1 MHLNCVRAY
10 HCTSWYRLFADSY
23 RPGPVGLQYSPREVC
38 TSVARGTLTPRHHCT
53 RIQIAQYPT
62 ALMTF
67 DDIYNSHG
75 ATNFHKALSEFL
87 VLSVNPQAPQPEPQG
102 AASHFNFSFSQI
114 PVFQKVKIWTKE
126 PQGHSEADD
135 KLNVVHTQCPS
146 KARSGCKLSVRFDTI
161 LVNKPLGGEPDEHG
175 SLQGKP
181 CTLSKVWV

>member
-1 MHLNCVRAY
+1 
-10 HCTSWYRLFADSY
+10 
-23 RPGPVGLQYSPREVC
+23 
-38 TSVARGTLTPRHHCT
+38 
-53 RIQIAQYPT
+53 
-62 ALMTF
+62 MTF